1 MDIISGTLAKGFGC
15 SGGYLAA
22 NNLIIDCI
30 RSNASNFIFTT
41 SLPPMVAAAAEASI
55 KYIRKFRSKI
65 RQISSFILRA
75 DLGVY

>member
-55 KYIRKFRSKI
+55 KYIRKHPVNLLYLNYI
-65 RQISSFILRA
+65 
-75 DLGVY
+75 